1 MTGRSLRATI
11 NQTTVGT
18 LQEVE
23 GLWSFQYA
31 TDWLDNPK
39 RFALSPHLPLT
50 TASLVDGA
58 SKRPVQWYFDNLLP
72 EEGQRVLLAGDAK
85 LDAADAFGL
94 LAWYGAESAGSVT
107 LLAPDA
113 APQTAEPLRPLPDDA
128 LEIRIRRLPK
138 APLTHAAVKRMSLAG
153 AQHKLAVVLQEGSL
167 FEPAGATPSTHILK
181 PDHPDED
188 YSHSVV
194 NEWFVMRLAKRLG
207 LDVPDVH
214 RRYVPSPVYVIHRFD
229 RVPGDQGWQRR
240 HVIDACQ
247 LLGLDRGFKYSQGNM
262 ENLAALAHA
271 CRSPAVARSR
281 LFGWLV
287 FNVLVGNSDA
297 HLKNLSF
304 MVSHEGV
311 QLAPFYDLLSV
322 ATYDTPAFNKNGWPE
337 QTQLAWP
344 ILGARHFS
352 DINRGLLLE
361 AGASLNLA
369 KGTADRL
376 LENLRS
382 RVVPEAQALY
392 GDVEAENAQ
401 IAHDHPEFPS
411 GRRHGRLHRRGR
423 VQFRLLRPAATPP
436 PRQGDG
442 LRADHETH
450 LADGRPAGRR
460 RLRRQGRLQSRGQLR

>member
-1 MTGRSLRATI
+1 MTGRSLRASI
-11 NQTTVGT
+11 NQTEVGT
-18 LQEVE
+18 LQEVG

-31 TDWLDNPK
+31 RAWLDNPQG
-39 RFALSPHLPLT
+39 FALSPHLPL
-50 TASLVDGA
+50 AADLLLDGA
-58 SKRPVQWYFDNLLP
+58 SQRPVQWYFDNLLP

-94 LAWYGAESAGSVT
+94 LTWYGAESAGSVT
-107 LLAPDA
+107 LLPPDKG
-113 APQTAEPLRPLPDDA
+113 PQAEEPLRPLPDDA
-128 LEIRIRRLPK
+128 LEARIRQLPK
-138 APLTHAAVKRMSLAG
+138 APLTHAALKRMSLAG
-153 AQHKLAVVLQEGSL
+153 AQHKLAVVLQDGKL
-167 FEPAGATPSTHILK
+167 FEPAGATPSTQILK

-188 YSHSVV
+188 YPHSVI

-207 LDVPDVH
+207 LTAPDVH
-214 RRYVPSPVYVIHRFD
+214 RRYVPSPVYLIDRFD
-229 RVPGDQGWQRR
+229 RIPGAQGWQRR

-247 LLGLDRGFKYSQGNM
+247 LLGLDRSFKYSQGSM
-262 ENLAALAHA
+262 ESLAALANA
-271 CRSPAVARSR
+271 CRSPAVARAR

-322 ATYDTPAFNKNGWPE
+322 ASYDTPAFNKNGWPA

-361 AGASLNLA
+361 AGAALNLA

-376 LENLRS
+376 LEYLRS
-382 RVVPEAQALY
+382 RVAQEAEILHSEIQ
-392 GDVEAENAQ
+392 AENAGIASARPALSATMAGESRCLRTILHTIIKEMARQ
-401 IAHDHPEFPS
+401 IA
-411 GRRHGRLHRRGR
+411 
-423 VQFRLLRPAATPP
+423 
-436 PRQGDG
+436 
-442 LRADHETH
+442 
-450 LADGRPAGRR
+450 
-460 RLRRQGRLQSRGQLR
+460 

>member
-1 MTGRSLRATI
+1 MNGRCLRASI
-11 NQTTVGT
+11 NQMEVGT
-18 LQEVE
+18 LQEVA

-31 TDWLDNPK
+31 AGWLGNQ
-39 RFALSPHLPLT
+39 RGFALSPHLPLT
-50 TASLVDGA
+50 AETLLDGA

-107 LLAPDA
+107 LLPPEV
-113 APQTAEPLRPLPDDA
+113 APQMAEPLRPLPNDA
-128 LEIRIRRLPK
+128 LEARIRQLPK
-138 APLTHAAVKRMSLAG
+138 APLTHAAIKRMSLAG
-153 AQHKLAVVLQEGSL
+153 AQHKLAVVLKDDAL

-188 YSHSVV
+188 YPHSVI

-207 LDVPDVH
+207 LDMPEVH
-214 RRYVPSPVYVIHRFD
+214 RRYVPSPVYLIDRFD
-229 RVPGDQGWQRR
+229 RIPDGQGWQRR

-247 LLGLDRGFKYSQGNM
+247 LLGLDRSFKYSQGSM
-262 ENLAALAHA
+262 ENLAALANA

-304 MVSHEGV
+304 LVSHEGV

-322 ATYDTPAFNKNGWPE
+322 ATYDSAAFDKKGWPA

-344 ILGARHFS
+344 ILGVRHFS
-352 DINRGLLLE
+352 DISRGLLLE

-369 KGTADRL
+369 KGTAQRL

-382 RVVPEAQALY
+382 RAVQEAEALY
-392 GDVEAENAQ
+392 AEVEAENAK
-401 IAHDHPEFPS
+401 IASVRPELS
-411 GRRHGRLHRRGR
+411 
-423 VQFRLLRPAATPP
+423 ATMAGES
-436 PRQGDG
+436 RC
-442 LRADHETH
+442 LRAILHTVLKEM
-450 LADGRPAGRR
+450 AKKIA
-460 RLRRQGRLQSRGQLR
+460 